1 MYLTNQFKS
10 KEIIRRILKIIIG
23 LFYLIFMS
31 INFSCTDE
39 CGPVSS
45 NHNYPDNSIKG
56 SGYLIS
62 ETRDFDPFHT
72 VHIATA
78 GTVNLTQSDTQS
90 VKVTVDDNLL
100 EYIRLSVSNNIL
112 TIDIEPGFSL
122 SNMHLTVDVKLPVLN
137 ELHTS
142 SAGNFV
148 GQNLFSCNE
157 LRLFSSS
164 AGNIFLNLD
173 ANYLYTNLSSAGN
186 ASLSGTVSTHNALV
200 SSAGGLHA
208 FNLITDTT
216 TITLSSAGNAEVY
229 VNDLLNAT
237 LSSAGSLYYKGN
249 PVINAIISSLGIIV
263 NAN

>member
-1 MYLTNQFKS
+1 MFLTNPLKS
-10 KEIIRRILKIIIG
+10 KELIRRNLKMFIG
-23 LFYLIFMS
+23 LFSLAFIC
-31 INFSCTDE
+31 INFSCTDK
-39 CGPVSS
+39 CSPVSS
-45 NHNYPDNSIKG
+45 DYNCPANTTKG
-56 SGYLIS
+56 SGNLIS
-62 ETRDFDPFHT
+62 ETRDFNPFHT

-78 GTVNLTQSDTQS
+78 GTVTLTQSDTQN
-90 VKVTVDDNLL
+90 VVVTVDDNLL

-112 TIDIEPGFSL
+112 IIDIEPGNSI
-122 SNMHLTVDVKLPVLN
+122 SNMHLTVDVKLQVLN
-137 ELHTS
+137 ELFTS

-148 GQNLFSCNE
+148 GKNTFICNE

-173 ANYLYTNLSSAGN
+173 ANYLFTNLSSAGN
-186 ASLSGTVSTHNALV
+186 ASLSGTVSTHDAIV

-216 TITLSSAGNAEVY
+216 TITLNSAGNAEVY
-229 VNDLLNAT
+229 VNDLLNAI

-249 PVINAIISSLGIIV
+249 PVINAIVSSLGIIV